1 MHHSWF
7 VVRPLLAIHRFQR
20 VYPLGKNT
28 LSNHIP
34 TPPSSLLPV
43 LYLAT
48 VSAAGIAL
56 LIATLYPASWS
67 MATSFP
73 PSPKARTCSSWM
85 GSSDFPGCEDD
96 DVKELE
102 EFRMS
107 RSLTSA
113 VPLLCSAGM
122 SSRQKGRACVV
133 TNEDEGKAPMTER
146 TATRR

>member
-7 VVRPLLAIHRFQR
+7 IVRPLPAIRRSHR

-43 LYLAT
+43 LYFAT
-48 VSAAGIAL
+48 TSAAGIAL

-67 MATSFP
+67 IDTSFP
-73 PSPKARTCSSWM
+73 PSPKATTCSSWM
-85 GSSDFPGCEDD
+85 RSFELTGCEDD
-96 DVKELE
+96 EEELE
-102 EFRMS
+102 ELRIS

-133 TNEDEGKAPMTER
+133 ANEDEGKAPMTER